1 MLKVFIG
8 AHRGAMCHAP
18 ENTLG
23 AFEKAIEYGTY
34 RIECDIRRAIDGQL
48 VMMHDATVDRTT
60 DGTGNVGVMTLTEL
74 KQLRVGESE
83 TIPTLAESLAC
94 VSGRCR
100 MLLELKDD
108 NIATDVVRTVE
119 SANML
124 DMCTL
129 ISFSEDNLREAR
141 RANPDTLIGFFHLE
155 PKPLYPARV
164 VDEFGA
170 NLLVVWPAAAQPE
183 VIAAAKVAGL
193 HVRCGFRDD
202 MTYEESRAVFTR
214 MVDMG
219 VDEVSC
225 GRPDWIGRMIAERQ
239 DLFPRGRSQAWS

>member
-18 ENTLG
+18 ENTLA
-23 AFEKAIEYGTY
+23 AFEKAIEYATY
-34 RIECDIRRAIDGQL
+34 RIECDLRRASDGEL
-48 VMMHDATVDRTT
+48 VMMHDGTVDRTT
-60 DGTGNVGVMTLTEL
+60 DGTGNVADMTLMEL
-74 KQLRVGESE
+74 KSLRVGDSD

-100 MLLELKDD
+100 MLLELKDVG
-108 NIATDVVRTVE
+108 IATDVVRTVE

-124 DMCTL
+124 DACTL
-129 ISFSEDNLREAR
+129 ISFSEENLREAR
-141 RANPDTLIGFFHLE
+141 RTNPDTLIGFFHLE
-155 PKPLYPARV
+155 PKPLDLDRV
-164 VDEFGA
+164 VGEFGA
-170 NLLVVWPAAAQPE
+170 SLLVVWPAAAQPE
-183 VIAAAKVAGL
+183 IIAAAKDAGL

-202 MTYEESRAVFTR
+202 MTYEESREVFTR

-225 GRPDWIGRMIAERQ
+225 GRPDWIGRMIDEQ
-239 DLFPRGRSQAWS
+239 